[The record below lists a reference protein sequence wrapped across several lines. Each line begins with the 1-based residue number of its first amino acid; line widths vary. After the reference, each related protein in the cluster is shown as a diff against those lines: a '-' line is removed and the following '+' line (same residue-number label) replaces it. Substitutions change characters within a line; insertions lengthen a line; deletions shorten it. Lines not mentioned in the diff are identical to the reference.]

1 MAVKKTP
8 SHSPDHVEGVN
19 PVLEALRGTR
29 EVYEVYVASQSL
41 EPSAQLR
48 KVIEMANAAGVPVK
62 HVPRQRIESM
72 ATTAAPQGVIAAVA
86 PYRYWDLP
94 DIVRALEK
102 VDRPL
107 LLALDGVEDPQNF
120 GALLRVADAAGVQA
134 VIAPGRRSAGIS
146 AAVAKASAGAVEH
159 ITVIRISSLA
169 AAIDRLKAAGFW
181 IVGAEADEGVP
192 YYEVDMTV
200 PTVIVLGGEGKG
212 LSRLV
217 RERCDT
223 LASLPMKGAV
233 TSLNVAA
240 AGAVLLF
247 EAVRQRTDLT

>member
-1 MAVKKTP
+1 MAVRRAP
-8 SHSPDHVEGVN
+8 SHTPDHVEGVN
-19 PVLEALRGTR
+19 PVLEVLSGPR

-48 KVIEMANAAGVPVK
+48 KVIEKANAAGVPVK

-72 ATTAAPQGVIAAVA
+72 ARTAAPQGVIAAVA

-94 DIVRALEK
+94 DILRHLEK
-102 VDRPL
+102 VERPL
-107 LLALDGVEDPQNF
+107 LLALDGVEDPQNL
-120 GALLRVADAAGVQA
+120 GALLRVADAAGVHA

-159 ITVIRISSLA
+159 IAVIRVSSLA
-169 AAIDRLKAAGFW
+169 AAIDRIKTAEFW
-181 IVGAEADEGVP
+181 VVGAEADEGVP

-200 PTVIVLGGEGKG
+200 PLVIVLGGEGRG

-217 RERCDT
+217 RERCDV
-223 LASLPMKGAV
+223 LASLPMKGVV
-233 TSLNVAA
+233 TSLNVSA

-247 EAVRQRTDLT
+247 EAVRQRKDLT